1 MCTLKQ
7 HKTEETSNTFHNW
20 VCWGWCIMCQLV
32 LINLSGKLMF
42 QYSRVFK
49 LHPQSSL
56 TIFHWRTC
64 LPQLPG
70 FVNSIFH
77 TCLIW
82 GYYFSRVLLLICS
95 ASYIFKAR
103 ISIRSVHWGVLY
115 LSCYQH
121 RYLWNLCHTKLK
133 SQFNK
138 YDIWHL
144 YCINPECKRCY
155 LLENSKLHFV
165 VIILLESK
173 LLRMMNFLKSS
184 NMLSVFTFNRASL

>member
-103 ISIRSVHWGVLY
+103 FQFEVCIEVCFIWAVISIGICETFVTPN
-115 LSCYQH
+115 
-121 RYLWNLCHTKLK
+121 WNPSLT
-133 SQFNK
+133 
-138 YDIWHL
+138 
-144 YCINPECKRCY
+144 
-155 LLENSKLHFV
+155 
-165 VIILLESK
+165 
-173 LLRMMNFLKSS
+173 
-184 NMLSVFTFNRASL
+184 NMTSGTYTV